1 MIYIYIYL
9 LYVWKYV
16 YICTS
21 KFDGEMHVPC
31 RSRQMHVELADRVW
45 KWLAFANEFSRFAS
59 CPFHCHPSCIAWLVF
74 GLCFG
79 FSIGLV
85 VSGLLL
91 ALWIFRVPLCHFL
104 FPAPAAPRNRLA
116 QYLE

>member
-1 MIYIYIYL
+1 MYI
-9 LYVWKYV
+9 

-21 KFDGEMHVPC
+21 KFDVEMHVPC
-31 RSRQMHVELADRVW
+31 RSRQMHVELADRIW

-74 GLCFG
+74 GLCIG
-79 FSIGLV
+79 ISIGLI

-91 ALWIFRVPLCHFL
+91 ALWIFRVPLGHFL
-104 FPAPAAPRNRLA
+104 FPAPAAPRTRLA
-116 QYLE
+116 RYLE